1 MTALGAQSPIN
12 IGKQCVEVAYQI
24 LAGQE
29 VEKEIKVPTF
39 LIDASNVDQYGT
51 DGWQ

>member
-1 MTALGAQSPIN
+1 MTATGAQSPIN
-12 IGKQCVEVAYQI
+12 IKQCVEVAYQI